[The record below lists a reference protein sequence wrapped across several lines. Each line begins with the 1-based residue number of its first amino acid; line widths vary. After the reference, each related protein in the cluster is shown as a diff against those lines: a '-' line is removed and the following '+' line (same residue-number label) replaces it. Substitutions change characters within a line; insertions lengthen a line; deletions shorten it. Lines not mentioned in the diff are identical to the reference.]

1 MDIGHHPAPP
11 SPQDCLFVSH
21 TPSPGV
27 CMQYS
32 VPTTSARGEVGR
44 GKGEQRGQPP
54 STSDPGLGRMWNLGS
69 GIWDLES
76 GTAEVVS
83 SGTDRD
89 SDSDTMPPAK
99 KPKPSLPQKG
109 TLGGMSAVFAS
120 RWCPLARSNSVVS
133 MVPFSS

>member
-32 VPTTSARGEVGR
+32 VPTTSARRDVGR
-44 GKGEQRGQPP
+44 GKGEQGGQPP
-54 STSDPGLGRMWNLGS
+54 SKSDPGLGCRMWNLGS

-76 GTAEVVS
+76 G
-83 SGTDRD
+83 
-89 SDSDTMPPAK
+89 M
-99 KPKPSLPQKG
+99 
-109 TLGGMSAVFAS
+109 
-120 RWCPLARSNSVVS
+120 
-133 MVPFSS
+133 